1 VEDTAK
7 NVQGGVMKSW
17 IVRAQCTVI
26 KDFVI
31 SASTEEKAR
40 ARFEVL
46 EGVESESE
54 NEMTDW
60 ELLDI
65 EENK

>member
-1 VEDTAK
+1 
-7 NVQGGVMKSW
+7 MKSW